1 MEVSEKVLNFFF
13 LELGTFGV
21 STLLTLFFLVPYDQN
36 AAKKLSKEL
45 KKKAL
50 EKGKEENNNIN
61 EDENKKD
68 DDKGIII
75 EDYNRNTVNKDEAL
89 LPQDDQDDGI
99 TKINRYEV
107 VEGEKNDY
115 NAKFTSG
122 VNKDK
127 KVIAIQDTKAGVLDT
142 NPISANISKSITQ
155 VNYSTR
161 HT

>member
-1 MEVSEKVLNFFF
+1 MTK
-13 LELGTFGV
+13 
-21 STLLTLFFLVPYDQN
+21 TLLKNYQKNF
-36 AAKKLSKEL
+36 

-115 NAKFTSG
+115 DAKITSG
-122 VNKDK
+122 ANKDK
-127 KVIAIQDTKAGVLDT
+127 KVIAIPDTKAGVLDT
-142 NPISANISKSITQ
+142 NPISANIYMSITK